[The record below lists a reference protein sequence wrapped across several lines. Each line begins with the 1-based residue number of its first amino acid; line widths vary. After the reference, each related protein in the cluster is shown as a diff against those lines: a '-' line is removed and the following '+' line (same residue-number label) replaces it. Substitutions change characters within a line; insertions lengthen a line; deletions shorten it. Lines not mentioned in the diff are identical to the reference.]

1 MAQTDK
7 VLGTISAINT
17 FLENFPMSILDMM
30 HGKVYTSVFDFIV
43 DVLAACGVD
52 INEIISFLLEK
63 IYGLEETITGGITN
77 FYETL
82 QNGSLQIDDQNDFLE
97 GLEYSIKGILMSLL
111 SSIFTCSALPVLPN
125 KMFDGPYRAFYEKE
139 VDRLLL
145 YALENDLF
153 PHFVLQPRMTRI

>member
-77 FYETL
+77 FYEP
-82 QNGSLQIDDQNDFLE
+82 F
-97 GLEYSIKGILMSLL
+97 
-111 SSIFTCSALPVLPN
+111 
-125 KMFDGPYRAFYEKE
+125 
-139 VDRLLL
+139 
-145 YALENDLF
+145 
-153 PHFVLQPRMTRI
+153 